1 MPINKKK
8 QGVEEKPAARKST
21 AEEERWADQNPL
33 TEKLPDPKAP
43 QPFMPVEPKIG
54 EEPVEPEAAKK
65 GAAEQERWADQNP
78 WTNQSPKPED
88 KPVETPKPVKAK
100 PGLIAVRAVE
110 SFSDGNLDGFF
121 AQYGYSGLW
130 AANEVRQ
137 IPGWLLERCKNSGG
151 EFELE
156 NG

>member
-1 MPINKKK
+1 MPIKKK
-8 QGVEEKPAARKST
+8 KEEVEEKPAAKKST
-21 AEEERWADQNPL
+21 TEEERWADQNPL

-54 EEPVEPEAAKK
+54 EEPEEPEAAKK

-78 WTNQSPKPED
+78 WTNKLDEK
-88 KPVETPKPVKAK
+88 KPVVPTPQPVKSK

-130 AANEVRQ
+130 AANEVRH
-137 IPGWLLERCKNSGG
+137 IPGWLFERCKNSGG